1 MTTLSIF
8 VETNSGYQKLKWC
21 NTAVL
26 LQEHVITTHIVA
38 FLVWITEGE
47 FFLSVS
53 ASAAYFVIEHF
64 QDGAPT
70 AVLGNQCLPT
80 FTVTNFFL
88 IFYIKAVML

>member
-1 MTTLSIF
+1 MTVLSIF
-8 VETNSGYQKLKWC
+8 VETKSGYEKLKWC

-53 ASAAYFVIEHF
+53 ASAACFVIEHF

-80 FTVTNFFL
+80 FTVKNFFML
-88 IFYIKAVML
+88 FYIKAVML